1 MCIKIQL
8 LTHRCSVRTNIVIDD
23 KLMAEALSASGLQT
37 KKEAVEE
44 GLKALIRLRK
54 QASIRSLRGKLNWE
68 GDLNDMRITE

>member
-1 MCIKIQL
+1 MCIKNQL

-54 QASIRSLRGKLNWE
+54 QASIRRLRGK
-68 GDLNDMRITE
+68 LNDMRITE